1 MQTGKQLTKV
11 NLWNKDNCLFIHKTN
26 LGLVV
31 ESVKESLIKRDA
43 VTFFHIKIFRKGAV
57 EFITLML
64 LKLFQRSVSG
74 FILLRCGSI
83 FNSSISSD
91 WPKHKLQEGLKSL
104 LKHLIEIHVLT
115 PKTYDQAVME
125 FNNFLY
131 SKAKKHQ
138 FQFYGFGTVKI
149 NHLIIFNLKTL
160 KS

>member
-74 FILLRCGSI
+74 LFSLDVVVFLTQASHLVDQ
-83 FNSSISSD
+83 NIS
-91 WPKHKLQEGLKSL
+91 
-104 LKHLIEIHVLT
+104 
-115 PKTYDQAVME
+115 Y
-125 FNNFLY
+125 
-131 SKAKKHQ
+131 KK
-138 FQFYGFGTVKI
+138 V
-149 NHLIIFNLKTL
+149 
-160 KS
+160 